1 MAAVTQLKG
10 LRKHLKIKLPK
21 TILLLKIWFRI
32 EKKKPLTWKEKI
44 KDKKNNCCFQ
54 VEVNG
59 EKQILIW
66 KYTAPV
72 SVMFN
77 IGVNLPDARH
87 FMPFSVE
94 KIQTR
99 IFFYKMQKHW
109 AIFVISVVF
118 SRFDLLA
125 FLFFFLFF
133 SSNMLKSLWEKLL
146 SEGVIQTFKTLGC
159 PSMKLINQ
167 QYLKGLS
174 WFRCTWFI
182 MIIIS
187 SAIYCFHEQ
196 YI

>member
-1 MAAVTQLKG
+1 M
-10 LRKHLKIKLPK
+10 
-21 TILLLKIWFRI
+21 
-32 EKKKPLTWKEKI
+32 
-44 KDKKNNCCFQ
+44 
-54 VEVNG
+54 NG

-109 AIFVISVVF
+109 AVFVISVVF

-133 SSNMLKSLWEKLL
+133 SQQYAEKSLREAP
-146 SEGVIQTFKTLGC
+146 V
-159 PSMKLINQ
+159 
-167 QYLKGLS
+167 
-174 WFRCTWFI
+174 
-182 MIIIS
+182 
-187 SAIYCFHEQ
+187 
-196 YI
+196 